1 MSNNLNC
8 SNCVV
13 NFHKILR
20 NWLGD
25 IEDCSAFM
33 DQIQFLFLL
42 CVCSISNSSLSKAPT
57 LYLHGM
63 VGGIFYILFSIPL
76 FPSTLLFVPFIIK
89 LLSLNSPI
97 SWAACFLFALQH
109 TKSFRKYV
117 PASNP
122 FYYLLMHQ

>member
-20 NWLGD
+20 SWLGD

-63 VGGIFYILFSIPL
+63 VGGYFIFYFLSLFSPEYCFL
-76 FPSTLLFVPFIIK
+76 YLSSSNCFLSTLLFLEQHVF
-89 LLSLNSPI
+89 SLPCSTQNHLENM
-97 SWAACFLFALQH
+97 FLPQIHF
-109 TKSFRKYV
+109 TTC
-117 PASNP
+117 
-122 FYYLLMHQ
+122 